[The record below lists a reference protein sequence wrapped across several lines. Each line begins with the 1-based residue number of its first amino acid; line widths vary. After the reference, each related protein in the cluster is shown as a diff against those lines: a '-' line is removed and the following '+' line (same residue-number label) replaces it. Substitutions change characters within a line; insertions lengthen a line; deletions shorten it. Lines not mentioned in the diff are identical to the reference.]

1 MRVCAAVVLARAAR
15 GGGGAG
21 SLARPCCVRPSGRP
35 LRCCCCSSR
44 ACWPS
49 ALCCTAVAERG
60 CVQQKHHGCCWL
72 VLLPVH
78 LEQLLRGAPGP
89 AQLARRARARRRG
102 RCAGWLALQR
112 HPAAQGHVACLV
124 FGVGQLVLHME
135 NGLLEIFLPVCGSS
149 TPARHRAAEPSS
161 AGRRAVLPLLCCWPS
176 GARAAPGSSLVVA

>member
-1 MRVCAAVVLARAAR
+1 MRRCRARSRRPWRRRYGLVGSAVLRATFWPTTALLLLL
-15 GGGGAG
+15 G
-21 SLARPCCVRPSGRP
+21 
-35 LRCCCCSSR
+35 SR

-135 NGLLEIFLPVCGSS
+135 NGLIEIFLSVCGSS
-149 TPARHRAAEPSS
+149 TPAPSCRDE
-161 AGRRAVLPLLCCWPS
+161 RRRQTS
-176 GARAAPGSSLVVA
+176 GAAAAVPLAEWRAGGSW

>member
-1 MRVCAAVVLARAAR
+1 MAKCRCGRSLAPLVAAMH
-15 GGGGAG
+15 AG
-21 SLARPCCVRPSGRP
+21 SWDPSCCMRPSRRP

-60 CVQQKHHGCCWL
+60 CVQHKHHGCCWL

-78 LEQLLRGAPGP
+78 LEQILRGAPCP

-135 NGLLEIFLPVCGSS
+135 NGLIEIFLSVCGSS
-149 TPARHRAAEPSS
+149 TPAPSCRDE
-161 AGRRAVLPLLCCWPS
+161 RRRQTS
-176 GARAAPGSSLVVA
+176 GAAAAVPLAEWRAGCSW